1 MSNESYFTVGYV
13 SQSQHVRT
21 LRSAPKSRSKSAFT
35 LGTHV
40 VRHVAR
46 HVHVLATL
54 FNGTTHTSN
63 NMSKTLRSFDRTTLY
78 ASAVFAVLVS
88 VHPTVC
94 PSYNGVALKQ
104 FRRTSRFSTRR
115 LPSTYPMLCF
125 MESRVSPKYE

>member
-1 MSNESYFTVGYV
+1 MSNESYSRVGYV
-13 SQSQHVRT
+13 SQSQHV
-21 LRSAPKSRSKSAFT
+21 RSAPKSRSKSAFT

-94 PSYNGVALKQ
+94 PSYNGVASKQ
-104 FRRTSRFSTRR
+104 FRRIQQVFDTKASFHLSYAVFYGKSRIS
-115 LPSTYPMLCF
+115 
-125 MESRVSPKYE
+125 KI